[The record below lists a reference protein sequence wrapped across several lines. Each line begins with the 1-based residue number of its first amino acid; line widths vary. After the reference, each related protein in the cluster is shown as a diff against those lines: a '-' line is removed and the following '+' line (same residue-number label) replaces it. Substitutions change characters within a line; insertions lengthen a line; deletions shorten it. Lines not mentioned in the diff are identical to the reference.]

1 MRVYPGAYQACAAGR
16 RFGKVA
22 GTTFFSF
29 SCYLWG
35 KVIVDSGETPSWS
48 GWGFLRCLEY
58 LWNLSK

>member
-35 KVIVDSGETPSWS
+35 KVIVDSGENPSLS
-48 GWGFLRCLEY
+48 AGGVLEVLTY
-58 LWNLSK
+58 GTF